1 MTILRCVFVA
11 VTLLFVSVGHW
22 QSSAQTVPRLLQYDG
37 RLMNDES
44 PVAGTFDVRF
54 ALYPTLEGGEPVWSE
69 NHELTIDGG
78 LFSVLLGSINPLPP
92 AVPEDHDRLYLA
104 LRIEDDAEMEP
115 RLPLVSTTYA
125 LRSGLADAVRDQSV
139 GAASLANSAVVTAK
153 LANAAVTSEKLAD
166 DSVTAEK
173 LADEAVTAAKL
184 ADDAITTAK
193 LADGSVTAAK
203 LASGAGGGG
212 GDITAV
218 AAGEGLSGGGQSGAV
233 TLALADGAVTNAKL
247 NDGAVTN
254 EKLADGAVTGSKLAD
269 ASVASSQIADGA
281 VTNTELAENAVV
293 SSRLANNAVITSKL
307 ADRSVTS
314 GKLASNTAVTRLNGL
329 TDEITVRGTGIIN
342 VSESGNTITISAQS
356 RGGDN
361 DDDDDV
367 ILSLGEEAVTTQALA
382 SASVTA
388 DKLADDAIT
397 TSKLAD
403 QSVTSEKLASN
414 AAVRSLNGFTNEVRI
429 HGGRSI
435 EVEENGD
442 GNIRIDYEGGRS
454 SIRWKTNV
462 QTLTDPLDTVM
473 QLRGVS
479 FDWIEDGTQDIG
491 LIAEE
496 VGAVVPEIVEYEANG
511 QDAVSVD
518 YDKLVSVLIEA
529 VKTQQ
534 QQLDEYREAVTAMT
548 ERLDAIERLTQSM
561 ESTSGAAVGSA
572 E

>member
-11 VTLLFVSVGHW
+11 VTLLVVFVGHW
-22 QSSAQTVPRLLQYDG
+22 QSSAQSVPRLLQYDG
-37 RLMNDES
+37 RLMNDDS

-54 ALYPTLEGGEPVWSE
+54 ALYSTLEGGEPVWSE

-78 LFSVLLGSINPLPP
+78 LFSVLLGSISPLPP

-104 LRIEDDAEMEP
+104 LQIDDDAEMEP

-153 LANAAVTSEKLAD
+153 LANAAVTGEKLAD
-166 DSVTAEK
+166 EAVTAEK
-173 LADEAVTAAKL
+173 LADEAVTAEKL

-203 LASGAGGGG
+203 LAAGAGGA

-218 AAGEGLSGGGQSGAV
+218 AAGEGLTGGGQSGAV

-269 ASVASSQIADGA
+269 ASVTSSEIADGA

-293 SSRLANNAVITSKL
+293 SSRLANNAVITAKL
-307 ADRSVTS
+307 ADRSVTDA
-314 GKLASNTAVTRLNGL
+314 KLASNTAVTRLNGL
-329 TDEITVRGTGIIN
+329 MNEVTVRGTGIIN
-342 VSESGNTITISAQS
+342 VSESGNTITISAET
-356 RGGDN
+356 RGGN
-361 DDDDDV
+361 DDDDV
-367 ILSLGEEAVTTQALA
+367 ILSLGEEAVTTRTLTTAV
-382 SASVTA
+382 VTA
-388 DKLADDAIT
+388 EKLADDAIT
-397 TSKLAD
+397 TAKLAD
-403 QSVTSEKLASN
+403 EAVTAEKLASS
-414 AAVRSLNGFTNEVRI
+414 AAVRSLNGFTNEVMI

-435 EVEENGD
+435 EVEENGS

-462 QTLTDPLDTVM
+462 QTLSDPLDTVM

-479 FDWIEDGTQDIG
+479 FEWIEDGTRDIG
-491 LIAEE
+491 LIAED
-496 VGAVVPEIVEYEANG
+496 VGAVIPEVVEYEANG
-511 QDAVSVD
+511 RDAVSVD

-534 QQLDEYREAVTAMT
+534 QQLDEYREVVTAMT
-548 ERLDAIERLTQSM
+548 ARLDAVERLTQSSA
-561 ESTSGAAVGSA
+561 STTEAAVGSA

>member
-11 VTLLFVSVGHW
+11 VTLLLVSVGHW
-22 QSSAQTVPRLLQYDG
+22 QSSAQSVPRLLQYDG

-54 ALYPTLEGGEPVWSE
+54 ALYSTLEGGEPVWSE

-78 LFSVLLGSINPLPP
+78 LFSVLLGSITPLPP

-104 LRIEDDAEMEP
+104 LQIDDDAEMEP
-115 RLPLVSTTYA
+115 RVPLVSTTYA

-153 LANAAVTSEKLAD
+153 LANVAVTGEKLANEA
-166 DSVTAEK
+166 VTAEK
-173 LADEAVTAAKL
+173 LADEAVTAEKV

-203 LASGAGGGG
+203 LAAGAGGGA

-218 AAGEGLSGGGQSGAV
+218 AAGDGLTGGGQSGAV

-269 ASVASSQIADGA
+269 ASVTSSEIADGA

-293 SSRLANNAVITSKL
+293 SSRLANNAVITAKL
-307 ADRSVTS
+307 GDKSVTS
-314 GKLASNTAVTRLNGL
+314 SKLASNTAVTSLNGL
-329 TDEITVRGTGIIN
+329 MDEVTVRGTGIIS
-342 VSESGNTITISAQS
+342 VTESGNTITITAQA
-356 RGGDN
+356 RGGD

-382 SASVTA
+382 RAAVTA

-397 TSKLAD
+397 TAKLAD
-403 QSVTSEKLASN
+403 EAVTTEKLASS
-414 AAVRSLNGFTNEVRI
+414 AAVRSLNGFTNEVRVQ
-429 HGGRSI
+429 GGRSI

-442 GNIRIDYEGGRS
+442 GNIRIDYDGGRS

-462 QTLTDPLDTVM
+462 RTLSDPLDTVM

-479 FDWIEDGTQDIG
+479 FEWIEDGMQDIG

-496 VGAVVPEIVEYEANG
+496 VGAVIPEVVEYEANG
-511 QDAVSVD
+511 RDAVSVD

-534 QQLDEYREAVTAMT
+534 QQLDEYREVVTAMT
-548 ERLDAIERLTQSM
+548 ARLDAIERLTQSPA
-561 ESTSGAAVGSA
+561 STTEAAVGSA

>member
-11 VTLLFVSVGHW
+11 VTLLFISVGHW

-54 ALYPTLEGGEPVWSE
+54 ALYATLEGGEPVWSE

-78 LFSVLLGSINPLPP
+78 MFSVLLGSINPLPP

-104 LRIEDDAEMEP
+104 LQVDDDDEMEP

-153 LANAAVTSEKLAD
+153 LANAAVTGEKLAD

-173 LADEAVTAAKL
+173 LADEAVTAEKL
-184 ADDAITTAK
+184 ADEVITTAK
-193 LADGSVTAAK
+193 LADGSVTVAK
-203 LASGAGGGG
+203 LAAGVGGGG

-269 ASVASSQIADGA
+269 ASVTSSQIADGA

-314 GKLASNTAVTRLNGL
+314 GKLASNTAVTQLNGL
-329 TDEITVRGTGIIN
+329 TDEITLQGIGIIN

-361 DDDDDV
+361 DDDV

-382 SASVTA
+382 RAAVTA
-388 DKLADDAIT
+388 EKLADDAIT
-397 TSKLAD
+397 TAKLAD
-403 QSVTSEKLASN
+403 EAVTTEKLASS
-414 AAVRSLNGFTNEVRI
+414 AAVRTLNGFTNEVRI

-473 QLRGVS
+473 QLRGVR

-496 VGAVVPEIVEYEANG
+496 VGAVVPEVVEYEANG

-548 ERLDAIERLTQSM
+548 ARLDAIERLTQS
-561 ESTSGAAVGSA
+561 EASTSGAAVGSA

>member
-11 VTLLFVSVGHW
+11 VTLLLVSVGHW
-22 QSSAQTVPRLLQYDG
+22 QSSAQSVPRLLHYDG

-54 ALYPTLEGGEPVWSE
+54 ALYSTLEGGEPVWSE

-78 LFSVLLGSINPLPP
+78 LFSVLLGSITPFPP

-104 LRIEDDAEMEP
+104 LQIDDDAEMEP
-115 RLPLVSTTYA
+115 RVPLVSTTYA

-139 GAASLANSAVVTAK
+139 GAASLANSAVLTAK
-153 LANAAVTSEKLAD
+153 LANAAVTGEKLAD
-166 DSVTAEK
+166 DAVTAEK
-173 LADEAVTAAKL
+173 LADEAVTAEKL

-203 LASGAGGGG
+203 LAAGAGGGG

-247 NDGAVTN
+247 DDGAVTN
-254 EKLADGAVTGSKLAD
+254 EKLADGAVTGSKLTD
-269 ASVASSQIADGA
+269 ASVTSSEIADGA
-281 VTNTELAENAVV
+281 VTSTELAENAVV
-293 SSRLANNAVITSKL
+293 SSRLANNAITTSKL
-307 ADRSVTS
+307 ADGAVTNA
-314 GKLASNTAVTRLNGL
+314 KLASNAAVTGLNGL
-329 TDEITVRGTGIIN
+329 RNDVTLQGTGIIS
-342 VSESGNTITISAQS
+342 VTESGNTITISAQS
-356 RGGDN
+356 RGG
-361 DDDDDV
+361 DDDV

-382 SASVTA
+382 RAAVTA

-403 QSVTSEKLASN
+403 EAVTTEKLASS
-414 AAVRSLNGFTNEVRI
+414 AAVRSLNGFTNEVRVQ
-429 HGGRSI
+429 GGRSI

-462 QTLTDPLDTVM
+462 QTLSDPLDTVM

-479 FDWIEDGTQDIG
+479 FEWIEDGTQDIG

-496 VGAVVPEIVEYEANG
+496 VGAVIPEVVEYEANG
-511 QDAVSVD
+511 RDAVSVD

-534 QQLDEYREAVTAMT
+534 QQLDEYREVVTAMT
-548 ERLDAIERLTQSM
+548 ARLDAIERLTQSPA
-561 ESTSGAAVGSA
+561 STTEAAVGSA